1 LKAVRLLL
9 GKDLR
14 ILGRSPA
21 LLVALVLYPLLI
33 ALLVAL
39 VARFAA
45 DKPRVGFVDN
55 DDIPPEITVGGQTFD
70 VSEVIDEVET
80 EVDLIPLPEEEAEE
94 RLRTGDIVAAIVV
107 PRGFVSR
114 LQSLVRQPTLIL
126 RITRGGLA
134 GRVER
139 QTEALVYNLNRNL
152 QDAYIDAN
160 LEYVDLLRGGGRGEF
175 LGNEFD
181 IVGLAG
187 AERILASLRA
197 RRDDPAEQ
205 REIAE
210 LQSFVEEAEL
220 ALAQSE
226 ETLRATA
233 NPIALELDD
242 EGRRQWFLS
251 AQVQAYALALTLA
264 LLSILVA
271 AAGIAS
277 ERDENVL
284 GRLTRGLVRLGELVA
299 EKIAFVTVV
308 GLALGLALVLVLGA
322 AIELSGST
330 AFASWLRLPVVAVGL
345 VFAAAA
351 FGAFGVLLGVLARE
365 TRTAAL
371 VALLVA
377 LPLVLLGSLPEVSV
391 SPAAWVSRLFPFVH
405 SVNLFEATLYDVDPA
420 ATVVRELAWLLGLAA
435 VFAAAARLGMRRLL
449 A

>member
-1 LKAVRLLL
+1 MNAVRLLL
-9 GKDLR
+9 GKDLK

-33 ALLVAL
+33 AFLVAL

-45 DKPRVGFVDN
+45 DKPRVGFVDR
-55 DDIPPEITVGGQTFD
+55 DDLPAELTVGGQTFD
-70 VSEVIDEVET
+70 VSEVIDQVET
-80 EVDLIPLPEEEAEE
+80 EVDLIPLSEEDAEE
-94 RLRTGDIVAAIVV
+94 RLRSGDIVAAIVV
-107 PRGFVSR
+107 PPGFVSR
-114 LQSLVRQPTLIL
+114 LQSLVRQPRLVL

-160 LEYVDLLRGGGRGEF
+160 LEYVQLLREGGRGEF

-187 AERILASLRA
+187 AERILASLGSG
-197 RRDDPAEQ
+197 RDDPAEQ
-205 REIAE
+205 RDIAA
-210 LQSFVEEAEL
+210 LQAFVDEAGI

-233 NPIALELDD
+233 NPIVLELDD
-242 EGRRQWFLS
+242 AGRRQWFLS

-284 GRLTRGLVRLGELVA
+284 GL
-299 EKIAFVTVV
+299 
-308 GLALGLALVLVLGA
+308 

-330 AFASWLRLPVVAVGL
+330 SFASWLRLPVIVVAL
-345 VFAAAA
+345 ALAAAA

-377 LPLVLLGSLPEVSV
+377 LPLVLLGSLPEVTV
-391 SPAAWVSRLFPFVH
+391 SPAAWVSRAFPFVH
-405 SVNLFEATLYDVDPA
+405 SVNLFESILYDVHPS
-420 ATVVRELAWLLGLAA
+420 ATIARELAWLLGLAA
-435 VFAAAARLGMRRLL
+435 AFALAARLGMRRLL
-449 A
+449 V

>member
-1 LKAVRLLL
+1 VNAVRLLL

-33 ALLVAL
+33 AILVAL

-55 DDIPPEITVGGQTFD
+55 DDIPAELTVGGQTFD

-80 EVDLIPLPEEEAEE
+80 EVDLIPLTEEEAEE

-114 LQSLVRQPTLIL
+114 LQSLVRQPTLVL

-152 QDAYIDAN
+152 QDAYIEAN
-160 LEYVDLLRGGGRGEF
+160 LEYVELLRRGGRGEF

-181 IVGLAG
+181 IVGLEG
-187 AERILASLRA
+187 AERILASLRSG
-197 RRDDPAEQ
+197 RDDPAEQ

-210 LQSFVEEAEL
+210 LQSFVDEAEL

-233 NPIALELDD
+233 NPIVLRLDD
-242 EGRRQWFLS
+242 AGRREWFLS

-299 EKIAFVTVV
+299 EKIAFVMVV
-308 GLALGLALVLVLGA
+308 GVALGLALVLVLGA

-330 AFASWLRLPVVAVGL
+330 AFASWVRLPVMVLGLAV
-345 VFAAAA
+345 AAAA

-377 LPLVLLGSLPEVSV
+377 LPLVLLGSLPEVAV
-391 SPAAWVSRLFPFVH
+391 SPAAWISRLFPFVH
-405 SVNLFEATLYDVDPA
+405 SVNLFESTLYDVDPY
-420 ATVVRELAWLLGLAA
+420 ATIARELGWLLALAA
-435 VFAAAARLGMRRLL
+435 AFAAGARLGIRRLL
-449 A
+449 T